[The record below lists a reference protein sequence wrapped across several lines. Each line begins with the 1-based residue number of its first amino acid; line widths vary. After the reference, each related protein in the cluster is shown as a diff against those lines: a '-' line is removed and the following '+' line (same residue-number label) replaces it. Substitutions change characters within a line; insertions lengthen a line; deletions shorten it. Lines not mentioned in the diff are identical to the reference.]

1 MSDAITL
8 KTEEI
13 INSYYKITGN
23 NKALLGIDDYLKFRE
38 TAIKESSIRNDKEN
52 HEEVQKRPPQSEP
65 KPDNSYIVNSNNQY
79 VEDELEKPFVVNQR
93 NDTKK
98 VVAVPR
104 EQQAK
109 GSRAVDILNS
119 IED

>member
-38 TAIKESSIRNDKEN
+38 TAIKESSIRDDKEN
-52 HEEVQKRPPQSEP
+52 H
-65 KPDNSYIVNSNNQY
+65 
-79 VEDELEKPFVVNQR
+79 
-93 NDTKK
+93 
-98 VVAVPR
+98 
-104 EQQAK
+104 
-109 GSRAVDILNS
+109 
-119 IED
+119 